1 MKITDTQ
8 SPEAVALSAAC
19 ILHSQLLQDENFAG
33 YDGTKSQFDGLY
45 RQLFVIA
52 RDEVS
57 LEIDPIGMVVETFYD
72 YQTEIAQGV
81 RDWDWYL

>member
-33 YDGTKSQFDGLY
+33 YDGTKSQFDDLY